1 MEYWEFKNGITVE
14 GDGSAVFSVNLDGDF
29 LGHIVCGDYADYK
42 NCTAELNSGI
52 DPITGGWEDGN
63 GNPCTLSGWGN
74 SEELKR
80 SKKGSAD
87 WSWFSFFLRA
97 ILNCWAVR
105 VPLCIGYIA

>member
-63 GNPCTLSGWGN
+63 GNPCTLSGWGKLRRIKKKQKR
-74 SEELKR
+74 ELPR
-80 SKKGSAD
+80 GRGSL
-87 WSWFSFFLRA
+87 FFYVL
-97 ILNCWAVR
+97 
-105 VPLCIGYIA
+105 Y